1 MDNTGKMVKVAY
13 KGFFDDGSVFID
25 QTEQPIEFPCLD
37 GWMPPAFID
46 IIIDA
51 K

>member
-25 QTEQPIEFPCLD
+25 QTEQPIEFPCL
-37 GWMPPAFID
+37 WARTRPTRSAPKNA
-46 IIIDA
+46 
-51 K
+51 